1 MRPILVEIPGLGWE
15 LQSYGVAMGLALLVA
30 WFVALGRARRDG
42 LPSESLGMLFV
53 FAAFAGIVGARGLW
67 LLQHPNVGG
76 SLFTLPAGGLSIAG
90 GVVAALVVTAV
101 GCLRR
106 GVSTASWLDAV
117 APGFAAGLTIE
128 GIGAFLAG
136 SEFGRYVAPG
146 DLGYAL
152 AVRFP
157 AGSPVHDYHEHLM
170 AGLPTFTADLS
181 APVHP
186 VQLYAAAMGL
196 VIFGIAVVVRRRRSY
211 PGQVAVAVLAAFV
224 VSRLLIEDPLRFDA
238 SPELSGVLR
247 LGHVSAAGLLLVL
260 ALAAGILRRRAEA
273 ERPS

>member
-15 LQSYGVAMGLALLVA
+15 LQSYGVVMGLALLVA
-30 WFVALGRARRDG
+30 WFVALSRARRDG

-67 LLQHPNVGG
+67 LAQHPNVSG
-76 SLFTLPAGGLSIAG
+76 SLFNLPAGGLNIAG
-90 GVVAALVVTAV
+90 GVLAALVVTAI
-101 GCLRR
+101 GCVRR
-106 GVSTASWLDAV
+106 GVSTAAWLDAV
-117 APGFAAGLTIE
+117 APGFAVGLVIE

-146 DLGYAL
+146 DFGYAL
-152 AVRFP
+152 AVRYP

-170 AGLPTFTADLS
+170 AGLPTFTAELS

-186 VQLYAAAMGL
+186 VQLYAAVMGL
-196 VIFGIAVVVRRRRSY
+196 AILGIAVAIRRRRSY

-224 VSRLLIEDPLRFDA
+224 VSRLMIEDPLRFDA
-238 SPELSGVLR
+238 SPEIYGMRLS
-247 LGHVSAAGLLLVL
+247 HVSGAGLLLVL
-260 ALAAGILRRRAEA
+260 ALTAGLLRRRAQV

>member
-1 MRPILVEIPGLGWE
+1 MRPILFEIPGLGWE

-30 WFVALGRARRDG
+30 WFVALDRARRDG

-67 LLQHPNVGG
+67 LLQHPSVSA
-76 SLFTLPAGGLSIAG
+76 SLFNLPAGGLSIAG
-90 GVVAALVVTAV
+90 GVVAALIVTAI

-106 GVSTASWLDAV
+106 GVSTLSWLDAV
-117 APGFAAGLTIE
+117 APGFAAGLVVE
-128 GIGAFLAG
+128 GVGAFLAG

-146 DLGYAL
+146 DLGYGL
-152 AVRFP
+152 AVQFP

-170 AGLPTFTADLS
+170 AGLPTFTAELS

-196 VIFGIAVVVRRRRSY
+196 VILGIALVVRRRRSY
-211 PGQVAVAVLAAFV
+211 PGQVALVTLAGFV
-224 VSRLLIEDPLRFDA
+224 ISRLVVEDPLRFDA
-238 SPELSGVLR
+238 SPELSGVFR
-247 LGHVSAAGLLLVL
+247 LGHASALGLLLVL
-260 ALAAGILRRRAEA
+260 FLVSGLLRKRALA
-273 ERPS
+273 ERPA